1 MTVLSFKSVGKTTT
15 TVQTETLEVSP
26 LPVGIQTPVR
36 SPVVETDGI
45 FAMHYE
51 IPDQINDNLKNL
63 IETNWGERLGLY
75 DFGANL
81 RELLFEI
88 TAREDF
94 ESEVMQRIKQT
105 VEKWMPYVS
114 LNGFELNQ
122 DYEERDKTG
131 VIRFRIMYDL
141 PLLSITDQALDIIM
155 YVS

>member
-15 TVQTETLEVSP
+15 TVQAETLEVSP